1 MSPVGLA
8 VRAAGFW
15 STVLI
20 LFVSVVFAF
29 GGQLMLKSAMN
40 EIGHIGVQE
49 LGSPGSTVAR
59 AAREPRLWTG
69 LGLFGVS
76 ALFWLVVLSRVPLS
90 VAYPSVGMSYVFV
103 VLFSRLWLHEHV
115 PPLRWVGA
123 SIVVVGIVIVG
134 LSFDRASG

>member
-15 STVLI
+15 STFLI
-20 LFVSVVFAF
+20 LLVSVAFAF

-76 ALFWLVVLSRVPLS
+76 ALFWLVVLSRIPLS

-123 SIVVVGIVIVG
+123 AIVVIGIVIIG
-134 LSFDRASG
+134 LSFNRAPG